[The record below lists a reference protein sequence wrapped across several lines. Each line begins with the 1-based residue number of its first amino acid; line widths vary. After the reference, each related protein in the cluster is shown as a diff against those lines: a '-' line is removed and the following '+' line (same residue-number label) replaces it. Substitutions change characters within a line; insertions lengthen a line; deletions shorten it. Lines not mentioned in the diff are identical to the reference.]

1 MLLALRERAMCPSD
15 DKPTTTDDVWIEF
28 NLDALGLSPDAKVT
42 YSNNKLFRISAS
54 GSLLEVGEC
63 KALVAAGKI
72 KVHDTAST
80 GWVRAPR
87 AAFR

>member
-1 MLLALRERAMCPSD
+1 MYVLKERAMSPSGD
-15 DKPTTTDDVWIEF
+15 NPTTTDDVWIEF